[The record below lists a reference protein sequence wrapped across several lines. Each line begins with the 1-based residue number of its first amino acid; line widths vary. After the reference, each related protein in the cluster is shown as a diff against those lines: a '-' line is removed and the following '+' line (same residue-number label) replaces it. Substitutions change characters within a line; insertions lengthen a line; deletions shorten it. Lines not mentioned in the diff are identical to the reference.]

1 MKKMRTI
8 NKPIT
13 KPKLRYFKQQ
23 IDILLKE
30 DMQTRQALQDKEHS
44 VMNLEKL
51 LREYESEREK
61 YSTLLEQSHSD
72 KQTISRALAQNN
84 ELKSQLAEL
93 QDAFVRITQEKAD
106 LVTRLQAEEYKTKQ
120 LSSSAS
126 VSHSPSTTTVVTSAS
141 SPAVE
146 ERKETVVNGDHV
158 LTSAVAVAAAAAST
172 SSSSSAVGSGE
183 LSPDWADE
191 GVETDKLLPTDALSK
206 GSSTLMDSI
215 KVYILLILLILF
227 NSIYLI

>member
-1 MKKMRTI
+1 MRTI

-84 ELKSQLAEL
+84 ELKSQLVEL

-120 LSSSAS
+120 LSSSAA
-126 VSHSPSTTTVVTSAS
+126 VSHSPSTTTVATTAS

-146 ERKETVVNGDHV
+146 ERKENGDHV
-158 LTSAVAVAAAAAST
+158 LTSAVAVAAAAST

-191 GVETDKLLPTDALSK
+191 GVETDKLLPLDALSK

-215 KVYILLILLILF
+215 KVYILLILLILLPSLSSRSF
-227 NSIYLI
+227 NKY